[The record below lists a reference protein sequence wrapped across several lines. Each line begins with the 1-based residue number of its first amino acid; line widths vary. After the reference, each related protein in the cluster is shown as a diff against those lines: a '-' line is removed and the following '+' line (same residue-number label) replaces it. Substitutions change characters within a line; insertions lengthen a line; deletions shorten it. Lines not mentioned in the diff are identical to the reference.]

1 MDNHYNCIY
10 MYINKINGHKYVG
23 QAKNFS
29 KRCKEHLYES
39 RNKNRNEYNLSLSK
53 AIRKYGIENFEI
65 KILAENI
72 ESQEKINE
80 YEIFFIK
87 RYKTLKIQNGYNIA
101 NGGHNGNPYEGK
113 TEDEMDE
120 IKRKISKKLSGKNH
134 PNYGKHYSEETKQ
147 KMKEAWN
154 DERKQKISEKM
165 KGKPKSEEHKRK
177 LSEAHK
183 GKTHSCSEET
193 KIKISQANKG
203 KKVSKEAKQKMSENH
218 SNVKGKNNPKARKIE
233 QYDLDGNL
241 IKVWDYIKQASKE
254 LTICEVSIC
263 NCCKGKQKT
272 AGGFIWKYYK
282 EIE

>member
-23 QAKNFS
+23 QAKNFN

-39 RNKNRNEYNLSLSK
+39 RNKNRDEYNLPLNR

-72 ESQEKINE
+72 ISQEKINE

-87 RYKTLKIQNGYNIA
+87 RYKTLKTQNGYNIA
-101 NGGHNGNPYEGK
+101 SGGHNGNTYAGK
-113 TEDEMDE
+113 TEEEIDE
-120 IKRKISKKLSGKNH
+120 IKRKISEKLSGKNH
-134 PNYGKHYSEETKQ
+134 PNYGKHHSEETKQ

-177 LSEAHK
+177 LSEVHK

-203 KKVSKEAKQKMSENH
+203 KKVSKETKQKMSENH
-218 SNVKGKNNPKARKIE
+218 SNVKGKNNPRARKIE

-254 LTICEVSIC
+254 LSICEISIC
-263 NCCKGKQKT
+263 NCCKGKYKT